1 MVREDVSNLGVEHV
15 TLDHFLSREGQ
26 ATEIIRSARPRDATE
41 DGDLVCTF
49 WEEVG
54 LESGKGKLF
63 QAKRKSWGGR
73 LRKRQH
79 ACGMCVCVRAH
90 IGRPAGKEGR
100 RGSSQCSSSLL
111 LAPENF

>member
-1 MVREDVSNLGVEHV
+1 MSNLGVEHE

-26 ATEIIRSARPRDATE
+26 ATEIIRSARPRDAME
-41 DGDLVCTF
+41 DRDLVCTF

-63 QAKRKSWGGR
+63 QAKRKSWGRDSEKGSM
-73 LRKRQH
+73 LV
-79 ACGMCVCVRAH
+79 ACVCVCVRAH
-90 IGRPAGKEGR
+90 RKARWKEGQ

-111 LAPENF
+111 LALENL